1 MVKQLSKETCPP
13 VSRQGRSGRRE
24 TNTKEIVNAAIE
36 GILKKKG
43 KDPVS
48 LDLTEIENSVCKYF
62 IICHGDSNTQVEAL
76 ADSVLEFVK
85 EETREK
91 AWHKEGLN
99 TATWVLLDYSD
110 VVVHIFQKEYRDFY
124 KLEELWA
131 DAKLTRYDDNK

>member
-1 MVKQLSKETCPP
+1 MVKQKSKEK
-13 VSRQGRSGRRE
+13 
-24 TNTKEIVNAAIE
+24 TNTLEIVNAAIE

-43 KDPVS
+43 KGAIS

-76 ADSVLEFVK
+76 TDSVLEVVR
-85 EETREK
+85 EETGEK

>member
-1 MVKQLSKETCPP
+1 MVKQSTKEKL
-13 VSRQGRSGRRE
+13 
-24 TNTKEIVNAAIE
+24 NTKEIVNAAIE
-36 GILKKKG
+36 GIHKKKG

-76 ADSVLEFVK
+76 AESVLDEVRK
-85 EETREK
+85 ETGEK
-91 AWHKEGLN
+91 AWHKEGLGN
-99 TATWVLLDYSD
+99 ATWVLLDYSD

-131 DAKLTRYDDNK
+131 DAKLTKHDENK

>member
-1 MVKQLSKETCPP
+1 MVKQKSVEK
-13 VSRQGRSGRRE
+13 
-24 TNTKEIVNAAIE
+24 TNTIEIVNAAVE

-43 KDPVS
+43 KNPVS

-76 ADSVLEFVK
+76 AESVMEVVQ
-85 EETREK
+85 EETGEK

-99 TATWVLLDYSD
+99 NATWALLDYSD
-110 VVVHIFQKEYRDFY
+110 VVIHIFQKEYRGFY

-131 DAKLTRYDDNK
+131 DAKLTEYKENQNNGE